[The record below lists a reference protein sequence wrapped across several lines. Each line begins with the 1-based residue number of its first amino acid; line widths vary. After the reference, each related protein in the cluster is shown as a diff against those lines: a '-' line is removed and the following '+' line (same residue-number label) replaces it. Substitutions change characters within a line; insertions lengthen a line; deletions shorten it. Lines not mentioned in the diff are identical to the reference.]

1 MNYQEV
7 LENAKIK
14 MAPNCRV
21 CKVCNGIVCKG
32 EVPGVGGKGSGNGF
46 TICNEFLSSIKLK
59 MDTIYQNKGQ
69 DTSILL
75 FGKTFKYPIFAAPIG
90 GMKLNYNDA
99 ISEEEYSEAIVFGTI
114 AAGCAGF
121 TGDGP
126 MDELFN
132 DSLRVI
138 KKAKGLGIPTL
149 KPWENKQVLKKIAL
163 LEEAN
168 AIAFAMDIDSAG
180 LINLAIMGK
189 PVNPKSIEEL
199 KEIVHSTKIPFII
212 KGIMTKEG
220 AEKALE
226 TGAYGIVVSS
236 HGGRVLDN
244 TPATCSVLPEIR
256 EVVQDKMKIFV
267 DGGIR
272 SGGDVFKAIALGAD
286 AVLIG
291 RPYAISAFGGGAEG
305 VELYTNKIGEELK
318 ETMIMTGCSS
328 LKDITRDKIII

>member
-126 MDELFN
+126 MDEL
-132 DSLRVI
+132 L
-138 KKAKGLGIPTL
+138 
-149 KPWENKQVLKKIAL
+149 
-163 LEEAN
+163 
-168 AIAFAMDIDSAG
+168 M
-180 LINLAIMGK
+180 
-189 PVNPKSIEEL
+189 
-199 KEIVHSTKIPFII
+199 
-212 KGIMTKEG
+212 
-220 AEKALE
+220 
-226 TGAYGIVVSS
+226 
-236 HGGRVLDN
+236 
-244 TPATCSVLPEIR
+244 
-256 EVVQDKMKIFV
+256 
-267 DGGIR
+267 
-272 SGGDVFKAIALGAD
+272 IALG
-286 AVLIG
+286 
-291 RPYAISAFGGGAEG
+291 
-305 VELYTNKIGEELK
+305 
-318 ETMIMTGCSS
+318 
-328 LKDITRDKIII
+328 